1 MASASEI
8 ASLRRMVNEPT
19 ATTYND
25 DTLGALIDDS
35 VNLAGAAASIWQEK
49 ASRFAQL
56 VNVKEGSSSRDL
68 GDLYE
73 QALSMSTHYTG
84 ASLAAAG
91 GRKPART
98 RTIERA

>member
-1 MASASEI
+1 MATVSEI

-19 ATTYND
+19 ATLYSD
-25 DTLGALIDDS
+25 VDLGTLIDGS
-35 VNLAGAAASIWQEK
+35 TNLAGAAATIWDEK
-49 ASRFAQL
+49 AARFAQL

-73 QALSMSTHYTG
+73 QALSMSTHYSS

-98 RTIERA
+98 RDIERA